1 MHSTTDCRKC
11 ANVVDATSSEGFL
24 VAAVVCCKIERYVM
38 CFSQGEDM
46 REGSSPSWFNPQ
58 EAVLVMKYLQSVVN
72 NGFYTLTFDDIGI
85 ITPYRKQVNSA
96 LILSGY

>member
-1 MHSTTDCRKC
+1 
-11 ANVVDATSSEGFL
+11 
-24 VAAVVCCKIERYVM
+24 
-38 CFSQGEDM
+38 M

-85 ITPYRKQVNSA
+85 ITPYRKQVIS
-96 LILSGY
+96 ILLF

>member
-1 MHSTTDCRKC
+1 
-11 ANVVDATSSEGFL
+11 
-24 VAAVVCCKIERYVM
+24 
-38 CFSQGEDM
+38 M

-85 ITPYRKQVNSA
+85 ITPYRKQVNAGILQSECVA
-96 LILSGY
+96 LDLSQFLFHSV

>member
-1 MHSTTDCRKC
+1 
-11 ANVVDATSSEGFL
+11 
-24 VAAVVCCKIERYVM
+24 
-38 CFSQGEDM
+38 M

-85 ITPYRKQVNSA
+85 ITPYRKQVNTGLLRSLYVA
-96 LILSGY
+96 VDFKPTFSFII